1 VTHRVFDAT
10 LGLDFGSSK
19 LSVAVFRAQFPEVI
33 RNELANRTT
42 PAVIVFGSGNRLVGE
57 PAELVKTRGGAITN
71 VKELVVSGVAPP
83 PVNFKG
89 DSVQLRPE
97 HAAAML
103 VARVAGDVSRYAT
116 SSNLKAVP
124 NKTVLAV
131 PQSLSA
137 AHVKALVT
145 AATLGGLQV
154 TGTVFDVTCAS
165 LVFAHR
171 AAAAGEKEA
180 QNVVFFDVGHEFSSA
195 QVVHVDPANSAIK
208 ILATQSKAGVGAS
221 SFSRVL
227 VDLWTKLLLSKHKI
241 ELAKLKPELRDRAVM
256 RLNAQADKAKNML
269 SGLPDVDVVVDS
281 VTPDLDLRTKV
292 TRAEMEAGAAHV
304 TEELGKL
311 LRDVVAAAGLQV
323 EDVKRVEVVGGGS
336 RVPCV
341 QQLVKSIF
349 GPASLFKTLD
359 NECTAATGAAL
370 YAGLLEGSLSF
381 SVSGAPAGPEPEFK
395 DAPGLSEEELGKI
408 RALEQLMHE
417 NDLAVTAKNDA
428 KNVLEKFVFDTRR
441 EASENT
447 VGVDDEDTL
456 DKLRSLLSSAENWI
470 YEEGEAADAAGVT
483 AKLESVRKEAEAVA
497 PKLFEVLRKKDEKA
511 REERIASMQEVIAPT
526 EKKKKAHLRPSEKI
540 ADALA
545 KKEHGNTLIRDN
557 NFEDATKRY
566 TQALGICAEMDGT
579 LAPDDQAK
587 VNEIKLSCYLN
598 LSMANV
604 KLKSAKL
611 GVYNATK
618 AVELAPDK
626 PKGYFRRAQARY
638 ETKDFEEAKQDL
650 VICLKKD
657 PNDEAAK
664 KLLAKTEQCISVQTA
679 KQKKAYANMFR
690 STPDDKG
697 EKKEEE
703 KKEEDQK

>member
-1 VTHRVFDAT
+1 MRRVFDAT

-71 VKELVVSGVAPP
+71 VKEVVVSGAALP
-83 PVNFKG
+83 PVSFKG
-89 DSVQLRPE
+89 EQVKLRTE

-103 VARVAGDVSRYAT
+103 VSRVVGDVNRYAV
-116 SSNLKAVP
+116 SNNLKAVP
-124 NKTVLAV
+124 TKVVLAV
-131 PQSLSA
+131 PPALSA
-137 AHVKALVT
+137 PCIKSLVNAT
-145 AATLGGLQV
+145 TLGGLQV
-154 TGTVFDVTCAS
+154 TGTVYDVTCAS

-180 QNVVFFDVGHEFSSA
+180 QNVVFFDVGHEFCSA
-195 QVVHVDPANSAIK
+195 QVVFVDPANSAIK
-208 ILATQSKAGVGAS
+208 ILATQSKTGVGAS

-227 VDLWTKLLLSKHKI
+227 VDLWTKLLVSKHKI
-241 ELAKLKPELRDRAVM
+241 DVTQLKPEQRDRAIM
-256 RLNAQADKAKNML
+256 RLNVQADKAKNML

-281 VTPDLDLRTKV
+281 VTPDLDLRTKIS
-292 TRAEMEAGAAHV
+292 RSEMEAGAAHV
-304 TEELGKL
+304 TEELTKL
-311 LRDVVAAAGLQV
+311 LTEVVAAAGLKV

-336 RVPCV
+336 RIPCV
-341 QQLVKSIF
+341 QQVVRNVF
-349 GPASLFKTLD
+349 GAPSLFKTLD
-359 NECTAATGAAL
+359 NECTAAMGAAL
-370 YAGLLEGSLSF
+370 FAGITEGSLAF
-381 SVSGAPAGPEPEFK
+381 GVTGEPAGPTDYA
-395 DAPGLSEEELGKI
+395 DAAGLSGEELEQIK
-408 RALEQLMHE
+408 ALEQQMHE

-456 DKLRSLLSSAENWI
+456 DKLRSLLSNTENWI
-470 YEEGEAADAAGVT
+470 YEEGESADAAAIL
-483 AKLESVRKEAEAVA
+483 AKLESARKEAEGVA
-497 PKLFEVLRKKDEKA
+497 PKLFELLKKKEEKA
-511 REERIASMQEVIAPT
+511 REERIASMQEVIAPAD
-526 EKKKKAHLRPSEKI
+526 KKNKKHLRPSEKI
-540 ADALA
+540 ADALS
-545 KKEHGNTLIRDN
+545 KKEHGNQLIRDN

-579 LAPDDQAK
+579 LAPEDQAK
-587 VNEIKLSCYLN
+587 VTDIKLSCYLN
-598 LSMANV
+598 LSLANV

-618 AVELAPDK
+618 AIELAPEK

-650 VICLKKD
+650 ATCLKKD

-664 KLLAKTEQCISVQTA
+664 KLLAKTEQCITVQTA
-679 KQKKAYANMFR
+679 KQKKTYANMFR
-690 STPDDKG
+690 STPD
-697 EKKEEE
+697 EKTEAKAEE
-703 KKEEDQK
+703 KK